1 MRLSDYN
8 TPLSG
13 MLAAQMGLQTTRQNL
28 SNIHT
33 PGYVRQM
40 VNYGSVGARMVIHQ
54 NRELVM
60 VYKR

>member
-13 MLAAQMGLQTTRQNL
+13 MLAAQMGLQTTKQNL

-40 VNYGSVGARMVIHQ
+40 VNYGSVGASNGHTP
-54 NRELVM
+54 
-60 VYKR
+60 

>member
-13 MLAAQMGLQTTRQNL
+13 MLAAQMGLQTTKQNL

-40 VNYGSVGARMVIHQ
+40 VNYDLESNGIRQ
-54 NRELVM
+54 NKE
-60 VYKR
+60 

>member
-13 MLAAQMGLQTTRQNL
+13 MLAAQMGLQTTKQNL

-33 PGYVRQM
+33 PGYVSQM
-40 VNYGSVGARMVIHQ
+40 VNYGSVGASNGHTPEQRIGYGVQ
-54 NRELVM
+54 T
-60 VYKR
+60 